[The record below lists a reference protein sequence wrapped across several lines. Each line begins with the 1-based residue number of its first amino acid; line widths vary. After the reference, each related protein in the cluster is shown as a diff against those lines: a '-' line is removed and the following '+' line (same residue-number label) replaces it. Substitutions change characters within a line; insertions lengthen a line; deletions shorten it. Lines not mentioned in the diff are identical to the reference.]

1 MSFTVWVVVGVV
13 IFAVLAIIK
22 LSNEKQ
28 KVAVR
33 LLIIMFVFLAIT
45 VSYVGIKSG
54 ADLKSFDSIV
64 GVGKVYFSWLGNI
77 IDNTVSV
84 TGYAIHQDW
93 GINSTNVTKPGK

>member
-1 MSFTVWVVVGVV
+1 MALAIWIVVGVV

-33 LLIIMFVFLAIT
+33 ILIILFIFLALT
-45 VSYVGIKSG
+45 ASYVGIKSG

-64 GVGKVYFSWLGNI
+64 KVTKVYFSWLGSI
-77 IDNTVSV
+77 IHNMVGI
-84 TGYAIHQDW
+84 TGYVIHQDW
-93 GINSTNVTKPGK
+93 AINSTNITK